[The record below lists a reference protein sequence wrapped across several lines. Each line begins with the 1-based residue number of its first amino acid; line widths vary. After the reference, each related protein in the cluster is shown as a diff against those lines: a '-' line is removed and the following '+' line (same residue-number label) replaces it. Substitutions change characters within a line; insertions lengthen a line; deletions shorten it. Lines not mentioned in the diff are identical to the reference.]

1 LSRAFEIFLQ
11 SITLVLYPSSAS
23 AVGFVAT
30 DKYLLISFSERVKLY
45 RKTRDDSVIN
55 FAVKSQAACLAAAA
69 NHSHLGQK
77 AQASA
82 SAIGSTDSPM
92 VILLLFSPL
101 CRSETTLMV

>member
-82 SAIGSTDSPM
+82 IGSTDSPM